1 MVSQYVDCLERD
13 YLSAYPDEHP
23 IFKDGMEKET
33 ERLITLMVLKI

>member
-23 IFKDGMEKET
+23 IFQEGMEKEM
-33 ERLITLMVLKI
+33 ERLIKMMFFKI